1 MKIVIAGGTGF
12 IGSHLC
18 RTLIKLQHEVT
29 VLSRNITRASK
40 TLPSSVAVVEWD
52 AKSAKILGQTLNAT
66 DAVVNVMGEPIADS
80 RWTETRKQLLLS
92 SRIDTTRT
100 LVEALRLTP
109 QKPRTLINASGIG
122 FYGPQER
129 QSLTESSSHGN
140 GFLSDLCVA
149 WEKAAKRAEEFGV
162 RVVLPRIGM
171 VLGKTGGALP
181 KMLLPFRL
189 FVGGPVLPGT
199 QQISWIHQ
207 KDLSELIVWL
217 LGKPEI
223 SGPVNAVAPETV
235 TMKEFCKT
243 LGKAL
248 NRPSWFPV
256 PEFVLKLAFGE
267 MATLMT
273 TGQEVRPSVA
283 EQNGFNF
290 AYPKL
295 DMALQSLFTDSEV
308 RDTE

>member
-18 RTLIKLQHEVT
+18 QTLIKTQHEVT

-52 AKSAKILGQTLNAT
+52 AKSAKILGQALNGA
-66 DAVVNVMGEPIADS
+66 DAVVNVMGEPIADA

-122 FYGPQER
+122 FYGAQKS
-129 QSLTESSSHGN
+129 QCLTETSSHGN
-140 GFLSDLCVA
+140 GFLSDLCVD
-149 WEKAAKRAEEFGV
+149 WEESAKGAEEFGV

-189 FVGGPVLPGT
+189 FMGGPVLPGT

-207 KDLSELIVWL
+207 KDLSDLFVWL

-243 LGKAL
+243 LGKVL

-267 MATLMT
+267 MATILT
-273 TGQEVRPSVA
+273 TGQDVKPSVA

-290 AYPKL
+290 SYPKL
-295 DMALQSLFTDSEV
+295 DMALQSLFKDHYVSS
-308 RDTE
+308 

>member
-18 RTLIKLQHEVT
+18 QTLIEHQHEVT
-29 VLSRNITRASK
+29 VLSRSLTNAKKI
-40 TLPSSVAVVEWD
+40 LPGSVNVIEWNT
-52 AKSAKILGQTLNAT
+52 KSATNLEHDLNGT
-66 DAVVNVMGEPIADS
+66 DAVVNVMGEPIADA
-80 RWTETRKQLLLS
+80 RWTESRKRLLLN

-109 QKPRTLINASGIG
+109 QKPRTLINASGVG
-122 FYGPQER
+122 FYGPRVE
-129 QSLTESSSHGN
+129 QSLTESSPRGS
-140 GFLSDLCVA
+140 GFLSDLCVG
-149 WEKAAKRAEEFGV
+149 WEEAAKGAEEFGI

-189 FVGGPVLPGT
+189 YLGGPISPGT
-199 QQISWIHQ
+199 QHISWIHQ
-207 KDLSELIVWL
+207 NDLSDLIVWL

-235 TMKEFCKT
+235 TMKEFCQT
-243 LGKAL
+243 LGKVL

-256 PEFVLKLAFGE
+256 PEFALKLAFGE
-267 MATLMT
+267 MAEVLT
-273 TGQEVRPSVA
+273 TGQNVKPIIAQREGFTFSYPTLSSAFEELFRP
-283 EQNGFNF
+283 
-290 AYPKL
+290 
-295 DMALQSLFTDSEV
+295 
-308 RDTE
+308 R